1 MINNKHQSLKS
12 VFSRQPHT
20 AIEQL
25 LPTSGIV
32 LTDKRTDGWHT
43 ARQTRITPLDVGT
56 AISRSSS
63 RLTADQAGEWPDLPT
78 QTRPRATG
86 NIRNRPDS
94 APTHIRLSEP
104 NEAGVTHQR
113 QVVTLIHLDSTRNTG
128 SRTNITRPETASKT
142 YTSGNPGR
150 GGGALP
156 IDPDNSR
163 NAFMHPERPRGG
175 VRQDKGVLTNALSA
189 SQEPAPLEKGGR
201 AHFVNKD
208 SPRSQNAP
216 RIHSLSNAR
225 VKLVHTTFWLH
236 PLVRAELERIAQC
249 ESLTLSQVGATG
261 LDQWVRGRLHAQHE
275 AVLYPVLRQLVRDEL
290 RAFGNRIIFF
300 LMRIA
305 FAAEQSR
312 ILITNVL
319 HKLTIQMG
327 LPIDNFNKLVDSSNK
342 MARRNI
348 IAHSPEI
355 KRLCEEWEAS
365 RGDEKEDDKTNSNGK
380 EKKNTNGSC

>member
-32 LTDKRTDGWHT
+32 LTARRTNGWHP
-43 ARQTRITPLDVGT
+43 ARQTRITPLNARGV
-56 AISRSSS
+56 SRSSS
-63 RLTADQAGEWPDLPT
+63 RLTADRTGEWPNLPT

-86 NIRNRPDS
+86 NIRTRPDS
-94 APTHIRLSEP
+94 VPTHIRLSEP

-128 SRTNITRPETASKT
+128 SRANNKRPNTGSKT
-142 YTSGNPGR
+142 YTSGRTGS

-163 NAFMHPERPRGG
+163 NAFTHPERPRRG

-201 AHFVNKD
+201 AHIVNKD

-216 RIHSLSNAR
+216 RLQTLSNAR

-236 PLVRAELERIAQC
+236 PLVRAELERIAEC
-249 ESLTLSQVGATG
+249 ERLTLSQVGATG

-275 AVLYPVLRQLVRDEL
+275 AVLYPVLRQLIRDEL

-300 LMRIA
+300 LIRIA
-305 FAAEQSR
+305 FAAEQAR

-319 HKLTIQMG
+319 YKITMQMG

-348 IAHSPEI
+348 ITHAPEI
-355 KRLCEEWEAS
+355 KSLMQEWEAS
-365 RGDEKEDDKTNSNGK
+365 HEDKKQDDRTNSSGK